1 MRSVLGKKNPL
12 NPAMLARACRVLLPR
27 AAALRPPPA
36 ARSYHEVLYARTVRC
51 DRGARRVPRQTARA
65 RAVAAL

>member
-1 MRSVLGKKNPL
+1 
-12 NPAMLARACRVLLPR
+12 MLARACRVLLPR